1 LCPVTHHPR
10 CAGQLHSPE
19 ERRVPMDWSE
29 KYWIKVVEKTE
40 THVQYTFSARL
51 AVFKEIKGRNVYALT
66 SQITRTI

>member
-1 LCPVTHHPR
+1 
-10 CAGQLHSPE
+10 
-19 ERRVPMDWSE
+19 MDWSE